1 MNGNQIILQNPSS
14 VNVAKSMQDNN
25 LVQGAYNTESHK
37 NEAQLSVDEKNLTD
51 LPSDHDLNILNCKD
65 SLVTNE
71 NVYDQLIEI

>member
-25 LVQGAYNTESHK
+25 LVMGVYNTESHK
-37 NEAQLSVDEKNLTD
+37 IEGQLSVDEKNLTD
-51 LPSDHDLNILNCKD
+51 LPSDHDKNILNYKD